1 MTVELPE
8 NIKILADKCNSKH
21 VKVVNA
27 ILSGEYPSNTKVY
40 QSVYQDS
47 SNDTARANVSS
58 VLALTSVSAY
68 KKACEEAAMLKT
80 IATRIERLKR
90 LDDIATGKAF
100 KIKPVT
106 TAEEIGQL
114 KTSIQA
120 DKRISEVLGG
130 DASTEFNVIISPHIP
145 HDEKSKDKDDFLAD
159 G

>member
-8 NIKILADKCNSKH
+8 NIKILADKCNPKH

-27 ILSGEYPSNTKVY
+27 ILSGEYSSNTKAY
-40 QSVYQDS
+40 QSVYDKSKPDS
-47 SNDTARANVSS
+47 ARES
-58 VLALTSVSAY
+58 VAKILAIPSVSAY
-68 KKACEEAAMLKT
+68 KKACEEAAILET
-80 IATRIERLKR
+80 ISTRAERLKR

-100 KIKPVT
+100 KIKPAT

-120 DKRISEVLGG
+120 DKRISEILGG

>member
-8 NIKILADKCNSKH
+8 NIKILADKCNPKH

-27 ILSGEYPSNTKVY
+27 ILSGEYSSNTKAY
-40 QSVYQDS
+40 QSVYPDAS
-47 SNDTARANVSS
+47 AKTAKVEVSKC
-58 VLALTSVSAY
+58 LTLPNLSAY
-68 KKACEEAAMLKT
+68 KKACEEAT
-80 IATRIERLKR
+80 ILETISTRAERLKR

-100 KIKPVT
+100 KIKPAT

-120 DKRISEVLGG
+120 DKRISEILGG